1 MSRNDDTRNDVSE
14 SDESRVNEKRERPGI
29 ASDPRGYWGAL
40 TGAERGVAA
49 FVVGL
54 LAVLLWG
61 LISGGLGPTY
71 FMYLV
76 GLVGMY
82 ILLSFGLNVQWGYT
96 GLINFSV
103 AAFFGLGAYGTAL
116 LTADSSPLTGGMD
129 PIFGFFPVPIVGIVV
144 GLVLAAVLAV
154 IIGIPTLRLRADYLA
169 IASLGLAEVVR
180 LVMLNQREW
189 TNGSAGLRGIP
200 AFFDGWPVLGTLPQ
214 AMPGL
219 RFQELEIG
227 LPGLWTTRI
236 LGFTIGESFW
246 QQTMNVLLV
255 AVFVAG
261 TYLLLRR
268 VHQSPWGRVLRTIRS
283 DEDLAEAL
291 GKDTY
296 SLKMQSFVLGSV
308 IMALAG
314 VFYAHLNLYV
324 SPGDLNPI
332 NTFYVWIAVILG
344 GSGSNRGAM
353 FGGFVIIAI
362 QEGTR
367 FIGGALPD
375 TLPIDLPGF
384 LAVVDSTYTTIVDNF
399 ASTRLLA
406 VGIIIILVMRYRPEG
421 VLPPQR
427 ELIWPSAAR
436 TADVSG
442 GVVTGSQ
449 VDDSPGPDDEPTR
462 AHAGVNDTVHDA
474 DDAANDAVTDANAT
488 HDDAE
493 STESSTS
500 AETTESSTSAETT
513 ESSTSAE
520 TTDDVT
526 SGGDDD
532 E

>member
-1 MSRNDDTRNDVSE
+1 VTETDQ
-14 SDESRVNEKRERPGI
+14 RPGVLT
-29 ASDPRGYWGAL
+29 DPRGYWATL

-54 LAVLLWG
+54 LVVLLWS

-116 LTADSSPLTGGMD
+116 LTASSSPLTGGMD
-129 PIFGFFPVPIVGIVV
+129 PILGFFPVPIVGIVV
-144 GLVLAAVLAV
+144 GLALAAVLAV

-180 LVMLNQREW
+180 LVMLNQRDW

-200 AFFDGWPVLGTLPQ
+200 GFFDGWPVLGTLPQ
-214 AMPGL
+214 TMPGL
-219 RFQELEIG
+219 RFQELQIG
-227 LPGLWTTRI
+227 VPGLWTTRI
-236 LGFTIGESFW
+236 LGFTLGESFW
-246 QQTMNVLLV
+246 SQTMNVLLV
-255 AVFVAG
+255 AVFVAV
-261 TYLLLRR
+261 TYLVLRR

-296 SLKMQSFVLGSV
+296 ALKMQSFVLGSV

-314 VFYAHLNLYV
+314 VFYAHLNLFV

-367 FIGGALPD
+367 FIGGALPESF
-375 TLPIDLPGF
+375 PIDLPSF
-384 LAVVDSTYTTIVDNF
+384 LAIVGSTYTTIVENF

-406 VGIIIILVMRYRPEG
+406 VGVIIILVMRYRPEG

-436 TADVSG
+436 SADVSG

-449 VDDSPGPDDEPTR
+449 VDDSPGPDEDAQR
-462 AHAGVNDTVHDA
+462 AYDGVEDTVHDA
-474 DDAANDAVTDANAT
+474 DNASDEAEQAAGTDAADGNQPDDGTEPVDGA
-488 HDDAE
+488 DDAG
-493 STESSTS
+493 SDATRGGDDARTGG
-500 AETTESSTSAETT
+500 
-513 ESSTSAE
+513 
-520 TTDDVT
+520 DDVT
-526 SGGDDD
+526 RGGDDD

>member
-1 MSRNDDTRNDVSE
+1 MSGTNDTGKTGGTDGMTETSE
-14 SDESRVNEKRERPGI
+14 DGRPGVL
-29 ASDPRGYWGAL
+29 SDPRGYWATL
-40 TGAERGVAA
+40 TSAERGVAA
-49 FVVGL
+49 FVAGL

-61 LISGGLGPTY
+61 LVSGGLGPTY

-129 PIFGFFPVPIVGIVV
+129 PIFGFIPVPIVGIVV
-144 GLVLAAVLAV
+144 GLALAAVLAV
-154 IIGIPTLRLRADYLA
+154 VIGIPTLRLRADYLA

-200 AFFDGWPVLGTLPQ
+200 GFFEGWPLLGTFPT

-219 RFQELEIG
+219 RFQALQVG
-227 LPGLWTTRI
+227 VPGLWTTRI
-236 LGFTIGESFW
+236 LGFTLGASFW
-246 QQTMNVLLV
+246 QSFLNVLLV
-255 AVFVAG
+255 AAFVAV
-261 TYLLLRR
+261 TYVLLRR
-268 VHQSPWGRVLRTIRS
+268 VHQSPWGRALRTIRS

-375 TLPIDLPGF
+375 SLPVDLPAF
-384 LAVVDSTYTTIVDNF
+384 LAVVESTYATIVNNF
-399 ASTRLLA
+399 ASTRLLV
-406 VGIIIILVMRYRPEG
+406 VGVVIILVMRYRPEG

-427 ELIWPSAAR
+427 ELVWPSAAR
-436 TADVSG
+436 SADVSG

-449 VDDSPGPDDEPTR
+449 VDDAPGPGDEPAR
-462 AHAGVNDTVHDA
+462 AHDGVDSTVHDA
-474 DDAANDAVTDANAT
+474 DAAGDADETGVAETADADPAADHT
-488 HDDAE
+488 DAE
-493 STESSTS
+493 SAPDDADADSDDGTVHRG
-500 AETTESSTSAETT
+500 ET
-513 ESSTSAE
+513 
-520 TTDDVT
+520 
-526 SGGDDD
+526 D

>member
-1 MSRNDDTRNDVSE
+1 VTE
-14 SDESRVNEKRERPGI
+14 NEKRSSVT
-29 ASDPRGYWGAL
+29 SDPRGYWSTL
-40 TGAERGVAA
+40 TGAERGVAL
-49 FVVGL
+49 FVLGL
-54 LAVLLWG
+54 SLVLFWG
-61 LISGGLGPTY
+61 LISGGLSPTY

-82 ILLSFGLNVQWGYT
+82 VLLSFGLNVQWGYT

-116 LTADSSPLTGGMD
+116 LTASSSPLTGGMD
-129 PIFGFFPVPIVGIVV
+129 PILGFLPVPIVGIVV
-144 GLVLAAVLAV
+144 GLALAAVLAV
-154 IIGIPTLRLRADYLA
+154 VIGIPTLRLRADYLA

-180 LVMLNQREW
+180 LVMLNQRDW

-200 AFFDGWPVLGTLPQ
+200 RFFDEWPVLGTLPQ
-214 AMPGL
+214 TLPGL
-219 RFQELEIG
+219 RFQELQVGI
-227 LPGLWTTRI
+227 PGVWTARI

-246 QQTMNVLLV
+246 SQSMNVLLV
-255 AVFVAG
+255 AVFVAV
-261 TYLLLRR
+261 TFLVLRR

-314 VFYAHLNLYV
+314 VFYAHLNLFV

-353 FGGFVIIAI
+353 FGGFVIVAI

-375 TLPIDLPGF
+375 SFPIDLPAF
-384 LAVVDSTYTTIVDNF
+384 LAVVESTYTTVVENF

-436 TADVSG
+436 SADVAG

-449 VDDSPGPDDEPTR
+449 VDDSPGDDEPAR
-462 AHAGVNDTVHDA
+462 AHDGVDDTVHDA
-474 DDAANDAVTDANAT
+474 DSPDGTAPDADEADAADSTKPNGGNPTDGTKPNGGTDPTDEGTDANAKG
-488 HDDAE
+488 DARR
-493 STESSTS
+493 
-500 AETTESSTSAETT
+500 
-513 ESSTSAE
+513 
-520 TTDDVT
+520 
-526 SGGDDD
+526 GGDDD